1 MLILKTF
8 SNGSHFDEKM
18 AQISAIINEESMT
31 MKSSSISEANCDLVY
46 ENKPLWHASQRII
59 NHLENDKIIFATD
72 TTNKMS
78 KSRSINLMSFSSS
91 ENQHS
96 NNIKSLNDL
105 AEPNQV
111 GKVFKTNQNI
121 MNQKFIKKKIV
132 VVDN

>member
-1 MLILKTF
+1 
-8 SNGSHFDEKM
+8 
-18 AQISAIINEESMT
+18 
-31 MKSSSISEANCDLVY
+31 
-46 ENKPLWHASQRII
+46 
-59 NHLENDKIIFATD
+59 
-72 TTNKMS
+72 
-78 KSRSINLMSFSSS
+78 MSFSSS

-96 NNIKSLNDL
+96 NNINSLNDL